1 MNRST
6 RTLVVVVVAV
16 AVAALAS
23 FSVYRAIQNMPVREV
38 EVRSLY
44 QVVAAREL
52 PVGALITKDDVKLVP
67 WPASSPVVKGFT
79 KIEDVMNRGL
89 IDGVVANEPLTEGK
103 LAPLEAGG
111 GLPPTIT
118 EGMRALSVKVNE
130 VIGVAGY
137 VVPGTRVDV
146 IVTLRSST
154 ANESMTRVVVSDI
167 EVLTAGTRMD
177 AAQARDGQPIPTN
190 VVTLLVTPED
200 AERIALAANE
210 GSIMLTLRNP
220 LDRSPTKT
228 AGVRTNALLG
238 APAPQPVVKS
248 TPEGRRKVVKP
259 AAPVAPAPPEPK
271 PYTVETIR
279 AGAKKA
285 EEIKQ
290 PDAGSKPIKP

>member
-6 RTLVVVVVAV
+6 RTLVVVLVAV
-16 AVAALAS
+16 VVAALAS
-23 FSVYRAIQNMPVREV
+23 FSVYRAIQKMPVREV

-44 QVVAAREL
+44 QVVAARDL
-52 PVGALITKDDVKLVP
+52 AVGALITKDDVKLVP
-67 WPASSPVVKGFT
+67 WPASSPVPNGFSKT
-79 KIEDVMNRGL
+79 EDVVNRGL
-89 IDGVVANEPLTEGK
+89 VDGVVANEPLTEGK

-146 IVTLRSST
+146 IVTLRASGS
-154 ANESMTRVVVSDI
+154 NESMTRVVVSDVQ
-167 EVLTAGTRMD
+167 VLTAGTRMD
-177 AAQARDGQPIPTN
+177 AVQARDGQPIPTN
-190 VVTLLVTPED
+190 VVTLLVTPDD
-200 AERIALAANE
+200 AERIALVANE

-220 LDRSPTKT
+220 LDRTPTKT
-228 AGVRTNALLG
+228 AGVRTGALLG

-248 TPEGRRKVVKP
+248 TPDGRRRAVKP
-259 AAPVAPAPPEPK
+259 PPVVVAPPAPEP
-271 PYTVETIR
+271 YRVETIR

-285 EEIKQ
+285 EEIKTPNRGGGQ
-290 PDAGSKPIKP
+290 

>member
-6 RTLVVVVVAV
+6 RTFVVVAIAV
-16 AVAALAS
+16 GVAALAS
-23 FSVYRAIQNMPVREV
+23 FGVFRAIQRMPVREV

-52 PVGALITKDDVKLVP
+52 AMGQLLTKDDVKLVA
-67 WPASSPVVKGFT
+67 WPATSPVDKGFT
-79 KIEDVMNRGL
+79 TIEAVLNRGL

-137 VVPGTRVDV
+137 VVPGTHVDV
-146 IVTLRSST
+146 MVTLVNRGSSD
-154 ANESMTRVVVSDI
+154 SMTRVVVSDV

-177 AAQARDGQPIPTN
+177 AAKARDGQPIAAS

-220 LDRSPTKT
+220 LDRSPTT
-228 AGVRTNALLG
+228 TSGVRTAALMG
-238 APAPQPVVKS
+238 APAPAPVVKAG
-248 TPEGRRKVVKP
+248 PVGRRI
-259 AAPVAPAPPEPK
+259 VARPAPPPMPEAPK
-271 PYTVETIR
+271 TSTVETIR
-279 AGAKKA
+279 AGKR
-285 EEIKQ
+285 E
-290 PDAGSKPIKP
+290 AGEVIRK